1 MVTDEEGE
9 KMTVKMEVGCL
20 GVQPLPADDT
30 WWVGACRD
38 CGGLEHSTQ
47 QGYGWFVKTEWGWKK
62 WIDREQAF
70 VSNKEGDGMVEMVE
84 QELDWKKREEEC
96 HPAD

>member
-1 MVTDEEGE
+1 MVMMVTDEEGE

-20 GVQPLPADDT
+20 GVQPLPADAT

-47 QGYGWFVKTEWGWKK
+47 QGYGWFVKTE
-62 WIDREQAF
+62 
-70 VSNKEGDGMVEMVE
+70 
-84 QELDWKKREEEC
+84 
-96 HPAD
+96 